1 MRRISRLDQEGS
13 KMSAKTTIQAIERY
27 ADLST
32 VWFVIG
38 VLAIA
43 AAALAGF

>member
-1 MRRISRLDQEGS
+1 MRRIPRLDREGS
-13 KMSAKTTIQAIERY
+13 KMSAKTIQAIERY

-38 VLAIA
+38 SLAIA
-43 AAALAGF
+43 ASAIFSF